1 MPNPQPLGLR
11 TSRFDDRKQHS
22 FMKAVKNAWS
32 ALRQRFWKTTLIA
45 LLLIPLSIT
54 LSGAWWGGDRDTTPT
69 RTRNSQLAQG
79 NAITDPTAILRYALP
94 IDNDSVRDLQ
104 ESLEDISEQ
113 LRGKRWSSIE
123 RDIKTAKRVLT
134 FGDDKLLASIPDAQK
149 IQAQSLIGQLTD
161 GVEQLREFAEEQDK
175 EKVWLQ
181 RRQLLNLVTEL
192 EELMVAGFPFEV
204 PEEYANLPQLKG
216 RAVVEMKTTQGNLT
230 IVADGYSAPV
240 NAGNFVDLVERGFY
254 NDLEFVPSQDYVLQV
269 GDPPG
274 PEDGF
279 IDPETGEYR
288 AIPLEVLIQGDEE
301 PIYGITLEDLGLYL
315 EPLALPFSAYGTV
328 ALARPQGDV
337 NGGSSQIF
345 FFLFDRELTPP
356 GFNLLDGRYS
366 VLGYVVE
373 GQEILENIKPGD
385 RVISAQT
392 IAGADNLVQPQS

>member
-1 MPNPQPLGLR
+1 
-11 TSRFDDRKQHS
+11 
-22 FMKAVKNAWS
+22 MKAAKNPWS

-45 LLLIPLSIT
+45 LLLIPLSIP

-69 RTRNSQLAQG
+69 RTRDSQLAQG
-79 NAITDPTAILRYALP
+79 NAITDPTSILRYALP
-94 IDNDSVRDLQ
+94 IDNDSIRNLQ
-104 ESLEDISEQ
+104 ESLEDISNQ
-113 LRGKRWSSIE
+113 LRGKRWSAIE
-123 RDIKTAKRVLT
+123 RDVKTAKRVLT
-134 FGDDKLLASIPDAQK
+134 YGDEKLLASIPPAKQT
-149 IQAQSLIGQLTD
+149 QAQDLIAQLSA
-161 GVEQLREFAEEQDK
+161 GVEKLRSLTEEQEK
-175 EKVWLQ
+175 EKVWMQ
-181 RRQLLNLVTEL
+181 RRQLLNWVTEL
-192 EELMVAGFPFEV
+192 EELMVVGFPFEV
-204 PEEYANLPQLKG
+204 PEEYADLPQLKG
-216 RAVVEMKTTQGNLT
+216 RAVVEMKTTQGDVT

-254 NDLEFVPSQDYVLQV
+254 EGLEFLPSQDYVLQV

-288 AIPLEVLIQGDEE
+288 AIPLELLLQGDDE

-345 FFLFDRELTPP
+345 FFLFDSELTPP

-366 VLGYVVE
+366 VLGYIVE

-385 RVISAQT
+385 RVISAKT
-392 IAGADNLVQPQS
+392 TAGLDNLVQPQ

>member
-1 MPNPQPLGLR
+1 
-11 TSRFDDRKQHS
+11 
-22 FMKAVKNAWS
+22 MKAVKNAWS

-45 LLLIPLSIT
+45 LLLIPLSVT

-69 RTRNSQLAQG
+69 RNSQLAQG
-79 NAITDPTAILRYALP
+79 NAITDPTSILRYALP
-94 IDNDSVRDLQ
+94 IDNDSVRNLQ
-104 ESLEDISEQ
+104 ESLEDISDQ
-113 LRGKRWSSIE
+113 LRGKRWSAIE
-123 RDIKTAKRVLT
+123 RDVKTAKRVLT
-134 FGDDKLLASIPDAQK
+134 FGDEKLLASIPPEKQT
-149 IQAQSLIGQLTD
+149 QGQSLIAQLTA
-161 GVEQLREFAEEQDK
+161 GVEQLRSFAEEQDK
-175 EKVWLQ
+175 EKVWTQ
-181 RRQLLNLVTEL
+181 RRQLLTLVTEL
-192 EELMVAGFPFEV
+192 EELMVTEFPFEV
-204 PEEYANLPQLKG
+204 PEEYADLPQLKG

-254 NDLEFVPSQDYVLQV
+254 EGLEFLPSQDYVLQV

-288 AIPLEVLIQGDEE
+288 AIPLEVLIQGDDE

-345 FFLFDRELTPP
+345 FFLFDSELTPP

-373 GQEILENIKPGD
+373 GQEIFEKIKPGD
-385 RVISAQT
+385 RVLSAST
-392 IAGADNLVQPQS
+392 VAGLDNLVEPQ